1 MLNKAILMGRLT
13 RDPEL
18 KKTNSGKAVAGY
30 TLAVER
36 NYGKDKEKEVDFFD
50 IVSWEKQ
57 AEFVTNYFAKG
68 QMMCVEGRLQQ
79 RSWTDENNQKRYVV
93 EVVTESVYFAG
104 ESKKNTDNAAAD
116 GEYVPTDYSTGNA
129 YVPQDNGY
137 TSHGGGYA
145 PQNNGYTQQNGSFA
159 PQGNGNM
166 PPNGGYVQPPFG
178 GGYDPQSP
186 DIDFTLPTGVGQAAA
201 NADVFDPYAA

>member
-1 MLNKAILMGRLT
+1 MLNKTFLMGRLT

-18 KKTNSGKAVAGY
+18 KKTNSGKSVTGY

-68 QMMCVEGRLQQ
+68 QMMCVEGRLQR
-79 RSWTDENNQKRYVV
+79 RSWTDENNQKRNTV
-93 EVVTESVYFAG
+93 EVVTSDVFFAG
-104 ESKKNTDNAAAD
+104 ESKKNTDSTAAPMD
-116 GEYVPTDYSTGNA
+116 DTPVEYPFGN
-129 YVPQDNGY
+129 
-137 TSHGGGYA
+137 GYA
-145 PQNNGYTQQNGSFA
+145 PPAQNGRFI
-159 PQGNGNM
+159 
-166 PPNGGYVQPPFG
+166 QPPPIG
-178 GGYDPQSP
+178 GHGLQTP
-186 DIDFTLPTGVGQAAA
+186 DIDFANPTNGGHPIA